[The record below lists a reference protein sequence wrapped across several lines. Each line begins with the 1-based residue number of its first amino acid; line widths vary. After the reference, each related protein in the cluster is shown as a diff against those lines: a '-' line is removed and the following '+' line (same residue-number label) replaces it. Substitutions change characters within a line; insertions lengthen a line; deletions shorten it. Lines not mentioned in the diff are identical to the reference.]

1 MRKAT
6 CQHKRCIVLRAGSH
20 NSVHNPGPP
29 APCGTVCRAGLNRA
43 QLAQKLGWKPS
54 RVSKILTGSSNLTL
68 KTIFQIC
75 QAIDLEFD
83 VVLRKAAP
91 AVKPEPEKESVPL
104 CTVYG
109 EDSTPISGS
118 VTPS

>member
-1 MRKAT
+1 MMPKGAGRMSSNNDFSDLVRDLWADDGLVFETKA
-6 CQHKRCIVLRAGSH
+6 QEVSAALAS
-20 NSVHNPGPP
+20 
-29 APCGTVCRAGLNRA
+29 AVCRAGLNRA

-91 AVKPEPEKESVPL
+91 AVKPEA
-104 CTVYG
+104 C
-109 EDSTPISGS
+109 EDKAA
-118 VTPS
+118 